1 MFVTVAMTIPEQNN
15 ELSLKDSGIVMA
27 LVNLVSTQCGC
38 DFTTSQLTDRV
49 FLCDPSSPNA
59 VTYQAQLHGTRH
71 ANVSQLASIIQGLS
85 QETTSI
91 PVQFSLLTIQSFC
104 IVSSTSLSPCS
115 QNDEKNGALP
125 VNIIVVVVIVI
136 IVIIIIMVMVGIIMA
151 VSITTCQKSKSAK

>member
-1 MFVTVAMTIPEQNN
+1 M
-15 ELSLKDSGIVMA
+15 KDSDIVSA
-27 LVNLVSTQCGC
+27 LVNLVSPQCGC

-59 VTYQAQLHGTRH
+59 VTYQVQLHGTRH

-91 PVQFSLLTIQSFC
+91 PVQLSLLTIQRFC

-115 QNDEKNGALP
+115 QNDERSALS
-125 VNIIVVVVIVI
+125 VNIRRASVASETLTGVTQSKIGDVCLL
-136 IVIIIIMVMVGIIMA
+136 A
-151 VSITTCQKSKSAK
+151 SERSERDSIRGG

>member
-1 MFVTVAMTIPEQNN
+1 MFATVAMTIPEQNN
-15 ELSLKDSGIVMA
+15 ELSLKESDIVMA
-27 LVNLVSTQCGC
+27 LVNLVSLQCGC

-49 FLCDPSSPNA
+49 FLCDPSSPNV
-59 VTYQAQLHGTRH
+59 VTYQVQLHGTRH
-71 ANVSQLASIIQGLS
+71 ANASQLASIIQGLS

-125 VNIIVVVVIVI
+125 VNIIVVVVIVT
-136 IVIIIIMVMVGIIMA
+136 IVIILIMVMVGIIMA
-151 VSITTCQKSKSAK
+151 VSIRSCQKSKSAK

>member
-1 MFVTVAMTIPEQNN
+1 M
-15 ELSLKDSGIVMA
+15 KDSDAVMA
-27 LVNLVSTQCGC
+27 LVNLVSPQCGC

-85 QETTSI
+85 EETTSI

-104 IVSSTSLSPCS
+104 TVSSTSLSPCS
-115 QNDEKNGALP
+115 QNEEKNGALP
-125 VNIIVVVVIVI
+125 VNFIVVVVIVI
-136 IVIIIIMVMVGIIMA
+136 TVIIIIFVIIGIIMA
-151 VSITTCQKSKSAK
+151 VSIRYCQKSKSAK

>member
-1 MFVTVAMTIPEQNN
+1 MTIDKMLQSSEAN
-15 ELSLKDSGIVMA
+15 LKDTDIVNA
-27 LVNLVSTQCGC
+27 LVNLVSLQCGC

-91 PVQFSLLTIQSFC
+91 PVQLSLLTIQRFC

-115 QNDEKNGALP
+115 QNDERSALS
-125 VNIIVVVVIVI
+125 VNIIIAVVVVI
-136 IVIIIIMVMVGIIMA
+136 IVIVLIVVIAGIIMTYF
-151 VSITTCQKSKSAK
+151 VRRRNHGKHAK

>member
-1 MFVTVAMTIPEQNN
+1 
-15 ELSLKDSGIVMA
+15 MA
-27 LVNLVSTQCGC
+27 LVNLVSPQCGC

-85 QETTSI
+85 QETTASI

-125 VNIIVVVVIVI
+125 VNIIVLVVIVI
-136 IVIIIIMVMVGIIMA
+136 IVIIIIMVMVGIIIA
-151 VSITTCQKSKSAK
+151 FSIKTSRNSKSAK

>member
-1 MFVTVAMTIPEQNN
+1 MFVTVDMTIPEQNN
-15 ELSLKDSGIVMA
+15 ELSLKDSDLVMA
-27 LVNLVSTQCGC
+27 LVNLVSPQCGC

-59 VTYQAQLHGTRH
+59 VTYQVQLHGTRH

-85 QETTSI
+85 QETASI
-91 PVQFSLLTIQSFC
+91 SVQLSLLTIQSFC

-136 IVIIIIMVMVGIIMA
+136 IVIIIA
-151 VSITTCQKSKSAK
+151 FSIRTCRNNKSAK

>member
-1 MFVTVAMTIPEQNN
+1 M
-15 ELSLKDSGIVMA
+15 KDSDIVMA
-27 LVNLVSTQCGC
+27 LVNLVSLQCGC

-49 FLCDPSSPNA
+49 FLCDPSSPNS
-59 VTYQAQLHGTRH
+59 VTYQVQLHGTRH

-115 QNDEKNGALP
+115 QNEQKNGDLP
-125 VNIIVVVVIVI
+125 VNIIVLVVIVN
-136 IVIIIIMVMVGIIMA
+136 IVIIIIMAIIGIIIA
-151 VSITTCQKSKSAK
+151 FSIKTSRNSKSAK

>member
-1 MFVTVAMTIPEQNN
+1 
-15 ELSLKDSGIVMA
+15 MA
-27 LVNLVSTQCGC
+27 LMNLVSPQCGC

-49 FLCDPSSPNA
+49 FLCDPSHPND

-91 PVQFSLLTIQSFC
+91 PVQLSLLTIQRFC

-125 VNIIVVVVIVI
+125 VNIIIAVVVVITVI
-136 IVIIIIMVMVGIIMA
+136 VLVVVIAGIIMTYFVRRYNHDKHA
-151 VSITTCQKSKSAK
+151 Q

>member
-1 MFVTVAMTIPEQNN
+1 MTIDIMLQSSEAN
-15 ELSLKDSGIVMA
+15 LKDTDIVNA
-27 LVNLVSTQCGC
+27 LVNLVSLQCGC

-125 VNIIVVVVIVI
+125 VNIIIAVVVVI
-136 IVIIIIMVMVGIIMA
+136 IVIVLIVVIAGIIMTYF
-151 VSITTCQKSKSAK
+151 VRRHNHGKHAK